1 MLGAIPGT
9 KLQLEREQGNSELGT
24 QKLFH
29 QRTGDSILESVIRDS
44 TVESAI
50 RLSAF
55 QLLCLRAF
63 RVFL

>member
-1 MLGAIPGT
+1 MFGAIPGT
-9 KLQLEREQGNSELGT
+9 KLQLEREQGNSELGL
-24 QKLFH
+24 QKLLQ
-29 QRTGDSILESVIRDS
+29 QRIGDSILESAITDS